1 MLMTIL
7 TSPNQLASHVTPIQ
21 VPVSPLYFLESP
33 RAITQ
38 AIAIFMP
45 DVERSL
51 HVDVVVE
58 SAALEPGSSS
68 TSISIQISDSDD
80 DYSSDDVEVCVMVV
94 DRSILHLTPCPL
106 PSLDNVLAKQS
117 RHVGH

>member
-1 MLMTIL
+1 MTIL

-51 HVDVVVE
+51 HVDVAVE
-58 SAALEPGSSS
+58 PAALEPGSS
-68 TSISIQISDSDD
+68 TSISIQISDPDG
-80 DYSSDDVEVCVMVV
+80 DYGSDDVEVCVMVV